1 MKLRNGFISNSS
13 SSSFIINLKDLN
25 DEQIN
30 KIINHMDYADD
41 YGLREEWLN
50 DWDTWH
56 IKIKGYIVEGY
67 TNMDNFDM
75 YEFIDKIKDQAIS
88 CGAELIEDE
97 VKKIEKLDETEEVE
111 ESFSAATFGSIL
123 HYIMKLLYDGYKEK
137 ELNENNFDFKY

>member
-75 YEFIDKIKDQAIS
+75 YEFIDKI
-88 CGAELIEDE
+88 G
-97 VKKIEKLDETEEVE
+97 VKKEYVKWETN
-111 ESFSAATFGSIL
+111 G
-123 HYIMKLLYDGYKEK
+123 
-137 ELNENNFDFKY
+137 